1 MAEYYDPMLFINSP
15 ENPLTMGV
23 MAVLKEDVNGSFLD
37 EAVEDLRE
45 RFPYFYI
52 RAAIEGNNIV
62 AVPNPLPVMVRN
74 SWDPTLI
81 ASKEANYHHMAL
93 KYKGKRI
100 ELEMNHAI
108 SDGAGMLP
116 FFKSL
121 LFLYLSKKTG
131 ESFPRDGFKLPGDT
145 IPESETGD
153 PFAGVDTDSLE
164 APLYEKEPIQD
175 YYRFNISAG
184 EKQHIHCLK
193 LPVNDVMRYCREND
207 GSPNVLISV
216 LISRA
221 VRRIDHDSPLP
232 VTVSVAI
239 NHKAMLGNHDNYRMF
254 ANAYAIDFPKEREN
268 EDILRMCTIS
278 RGKLM
283 LQTQPENSAWYV
295 KTRKMGFEKMKQM
308 PLEMKMDMLPKSAMA
323 KRWTASVSYA
333 DSRSFGCLD
342 PYIDELYLLSDGAA
356 VDILCEVACINDSFY
371 LALVQNFESDGF
383 FNAFL
388 DELKDAAVPYEIEGN
403 EEFHPSGFRYDD
415 LE

>member
-1 MAEYYDPMLFINSP
+1 MSNYYDPMLVANSP
-15 ENPLTMGV
+15 ENPMTMGA
-23 MAVLKEDVNGSFLD
+23 MAVLKENVNGTILE
-37 EAVEDLRE
+37 EAVEELRE

-52 RAAIEGNNIV
+52 RARIEGNDIITI
-62 AVPNPLPVMVRN
+62 PNPLPVTVRN
-74 SWDPTLI
+74 TWNPILI
-81 ASKEANYHHMAL
+81 ASKDANYHHMAL
-93 KYKGKRI
+93 KFEGKRI
-100 ELEMNHAI
+100 GLEMNHTL

-121 LFLYLSKKTG
+121 LFVYLSKISG
-131 ESFPRDGFKLPGDT
+131 ESFPRNGFKLPGDP

-153 PFAGVDTDSLE
+153 PFVGIDFDSVE

-175 YYRFNISAG
+175 YYRFNTSS
-184 EKQHIHCLK
+184 EENQHIHYLK
-193 LPVNDVMRYCREND
+193 MPVKDVMRYCREND

-216 LISRA
+216 LMSRA
-221 VRRIDHDSPLP
+221 VRRIDHDSKLP

-239 NHKAMLGNHDNYRMF
+239 DHKAMLGNHDNYRMF
-254 ANAYAIDFPKEREN
+254 ANAYAIDFSKERESD
-268 EDILRMCTIS
+268 DILRMCTIS

-283 LQTQPENSAWYV
+283 LQTQPENSAWYI

-308 PLEMKMDMLPKSAMA
+308 PLEMKMDMIPKSASS

-356 VDILCEVACINDSFY
+356 VDIMCEVACINDSFY
-371 LALVQNFESDGF
+371 LALVQNFDSNDF

-388 DELKDAAVPYEIEGN
+388 SELKEADVPFEIKGDEV
-403 EEFHPSGFRYDD
+403 FHPCGFCYDD
-415 LE
+415 LK